1 MSNVILMA
9 VPVFFL
15 LIGIE
20 LWVDV
25 RHGNKVYQLADALC
39 SLSIGSL
46 SQITGFYTKV
56 LAALTYTVAYEN
68 LAQFE
73 LSASDWRVWVGA
85 VVFYDFC
92 YYWNH
97 RMGHEVNILWAA
109 HVVHHS
115 SEEYNLTTALRQT
128 STGFLLGWIFYLPM
142 AVAGIPPTVFIASGL
157 ISLLY
162 QYWIHTRLIGRLGWF
177 DYVFASPS
185 NHRVH
190 HGQNDYCLDRN
201 YGAILMLWDHLF
213 GSFVAERRD
222 EEIVYGIRGQLGTHD
237 PLMANLHVY
246 RDMLRDMR
254 LADSWK
260 DRLLVPFK
268 HPGWRPAAASAKA
281 PKPAWSLAAFHP
293 YRPGFGRIAAGA
305 AFAFFVLLLLG
316 AVAWLGLAPVLPAIA
331 TLASALALTGGMWLL
346 GRRLSAR

>member
-15 LIGIE
+15 LIGLE
-20 LWVDV
+20 VWAARRKGL
-25 RHGNKVYQLADALC
+25 RVYRLADALC
-39 SLSIGSL
+39 SLSIGCL
-46 SQITGFYTKV
+46 SQITGFYSKIIGAAFYA
-56 LAALTYTVAYEN
+56 LAYDHVALLRLPAD
-68 LAQFE
+68 
-73 LSASDWRVWVGA
+73 DWRVWAAA

-92 YYWNH
+92 YYWSH
-97 RMGHEVNILWAA
+97 RMDHEINILWAA

-142 AVAGIPPTVFIASGL
+142 ALAGIPPLVFIASGL
-157 ISLLY
+157 INLLY
-162 QYWIHTRLIGRLGWF
+162 QYWIHTRVIGRLGWF
-177 DYVFASPS
+177 DWIFASPS

-201 YGAILMLWDHLF
+201 YGGIFMLWDHLF
-213 GSFVAERRD
+213 GTFVTERDD

-246 RDMLRDMR
+246 RDLWRDMR

-260 DRLLVPFK
+260 DRLLTPLM
-268 HPGWRPAAASAKA
+268 HPGWRPASARVKA
-281 PKPAWSLAAFHP
+281 PKPDWSLAAFRPYHP
-293 YRPGFGRIAAGA
+293 GYARIAAPV
-305 AFAFFVLLLLG
+305 AFWVFTILLLG
-316 AVAWLGLAPVLPAIA
+316 AVVWLGLGPSLPALS
-331 TLASALALTGGMWLL
+331 TLASALALVFGLWLF